1 LCFVLITVVTVSM
14 YIYNCLLWALGT
26 ITITAAVAIVLLVKV
41 TLQVDK
47 EYNSYPDL
55 VIPCISTL
63 KNLVLYSPKLWQELS
78 RNISLFSCIV
88 RG

>member
-1 LCFVLITVVTVSM
+1 M

-26 ITITAAVAIVLLVKV
+26 ITIATAVAVVLLVEV

-63 KNLVLYSPKLWQELS
+63 KNLVLYSPKLRQELS

>member
-1 LCFVLITVVTVSM
+1 MLITVVTVST
-14 YIYNCLLWALGT
+14 YIYNCLLWALSAIT
-26 ITITAAVAIVLLVKV
+26 ITITVTVAVVLLVEV

-63 KNLVLYSPKLWQELS
+63 KNLMLYSPKLRQELS
-78 RNISLFSCIV
+78 R
-88 RG
+88 

>member
-1 LCFVLITVVTVSM
+1 M

-26 ITITAAVAIVLLVKV
+26 ITITTTVAVVLVKV

-63 KNLVLYSPKLWQELS
+63 KNLVLYSPMLRQELS

>member
-1 LCFVLITVVTVSM
+1 MLITVVTVSI

-26 ITITAAVAIVLLVKV
+26 ITITIAAAVMLLVKV

-63 KNLVLYSPKLWQELS
+63 KNLVLYSSKLRQELS
-78 RNISLFSCIV
+78 HNISLFSCIV

>member
-1 LCFVLITVVTVSM
+1 M

-26 ITITAAVAIVLLVKV
+26 ITIATALAVVLFVEV

-55 VIPCISTL
+55 VIPCISAL
-63 KNLVLYSPKLWQELS
+63 KNLVLYSPKLRQELS
-78 RNISLFSCIV
+78 RNISLFSCTV